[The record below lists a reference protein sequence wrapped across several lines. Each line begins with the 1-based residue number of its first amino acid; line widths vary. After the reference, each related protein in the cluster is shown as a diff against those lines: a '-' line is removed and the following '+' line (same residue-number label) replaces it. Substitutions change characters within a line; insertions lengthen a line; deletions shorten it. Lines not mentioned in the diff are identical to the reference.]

1 MMRRALTGIFI
12 GIALLGLLCGGLYIL
27 GTRQIAVREP
37 EHLDHVRNQISG
49 RFLEVQGRRIHIVEQ
64 GVGPTLL
71 LVHGFAASTF
81 DWEEAVLPALAHEY
95 HVVALD
101 LYGMGFSE
109 RNDDLRY
116 GFALWATQLRDTL
129 DALAIDRV
137 TVVGHSL
144 GGAVATLFAAEHP
157 ERVDRLVLVAALAPA
172 GIREAPWWAFVLLTP
187 GVGEFFAEQL
197 EYFTPP
203 GFSAAYYER
212 ARSIYRLAGTRRAML
227 RYVRGG
233 ADFPRL
239 LAAYPRIQA
248 PTLILHGTADEAVPY
263 GTATRVKPLLQQV
276 QMVTAEGGSHWLYR
290 DKPEWVVAEIRTFLQ
305 SSH

>member
-1 MMRRALTGIFI
+1 MRRALTGIFI

-157 ERVDRLVLVAALAPA
+157 ERVNRLSVVC
-172 GIREAPWWAFVLLTP
+172 
-187 GVGEFFAEQL
+187 
-197 EYFTPP
+197 
-203 GFSAAYYER
+203 
-212 ARSIYRLAGTRRAML
+212 GTRAKYAIRGWW
-227 RYVRGG
+227 RYVDDP
-233 ADFPRL
+233 AE
-239 LAAYPRIQA
+239 
-248 PTLILHGTADEAVPY
+248 TLSFGSWAV
-263 GTATRVKPLLQQV
+263 
-276 QMVTAEGGSHWLYR
+276 GSLC
-290 DKPEWVVAEIRTFLQ
+290 PAL
-305 SSH
+305 